1 MPYSTSATKQ
11 LGKGQDFAVHGS
23 NDTYS
28 WQVICD
34 GHGTD
39 VVIDL
44 LRSFNWDLIMRQS
57 NSFNALLTLLRFR
70 DVNTL
75 GSGSTLVMTKIFAHK
90 VETLSVGNSKVF
102 IYKKGELAYTNSIHL
117 LDNPVEEKRLAKRKN
132 IHIQMLNR
140 SALYIIGSNKMRGK
154 RDQYYIFENGEKLAM
169 TQALGHAEITGLEPE
184 MHTEYYSEGDAVRVV
199 ACSNGFADMCLFD
212 KDACICLEDKT
223 DDKHD
228 ILHMTVDELMGKV
241 ERRFKQEWY
250 IYSVDKYP
258 ELFKASVLK
267 TYADISLAIWDNRMP
282 V

>member
-11 LGKGQDFAVHGS
+11 LGKGQDFAAHGS
-23 NDTYS
+23 TDTYS
-28 WQVICD
+28 WQVVCD

-44 LRSFNWDLIMRQS
+44 LRSFNWDIIMRQS
-57 NSFNALLTLLRFR
+57 NSFHALLTLLRLR
-70 DVNTL
+70 NVNTL
-75 GSGSTLVMTKIFAHK
+75 GSGSTLVMTKIFADK

-117 LDNPVEEKRLAKRKN
+117 FDNPGEERRLANRKN
-132 IHIQMLNR
+132 VHIQITNR
-140 SALYIIGSNKMRGK
+140 SALYIIGSNKMRSK

-169 TQALGHAEITGLEPE
+169 TQSLGHAEITGLEPE
-184 MHTEYYSEGDAVRVV
+184 MHTEYYLPGDAVRVV
-199 ACSNGFADMCLFD
+199 ACSNGFSHMLLFD
-212 KDACICLEDKT
+212 TNTCVCVEDLAE
-223 DDKHD
+223 DKHD
-228 ILHMTVDELMGKV
+228 ILHMTVDELMGKA